1 YSTNVD
7 NLWKSN
13 GFSVMPLSCLQ
24 LPLLY
29 SSMPMILTKKARD
42 DLKKLKLI
50 TTKTT
55 INAVD
60 MMPILSDWQGFG
72 KPVIMVFGR
81 RGTPC
86 FFDLFSNKQGNYNF
100 YICGTSG
107 AGKSVFSLEILAA
120 YKSLGFKIYI
130 IDVGRSFKNFV

>member
-1 YSTNVD
+1 
-7 NLWKSN
+7 
-13 GFSVMPLSCLQ
+13 M
-24 LPLLY
+24 
-29 SSMPMILTKKARD
+29 
-42 DLKKLKLI
+42 KKLKLI

-60 MMPILSDWQGFG
+60 MMPILSEWQGFG

-100 YICGTSG
+100 IFVVRQ
-107 AGKSVFSLEILAA
+107 ALVNLFSLLKFWQLTKAWASKYIL
-120 YKSLGFKIYI
+120 LT
-130 IDVGRSFKNFV
+130 

>member
-1 YSTNVD
+1 
-7 NLWKSN
+7 
-13 GFSVMPLSCLQ
+13 
-24 LPLLY
+24 
-29 SSMPMILTKKARD
+29 
-42 DLKKLKLI
+42 
-50 TTKTT
+50 
-55 INAVD
+55 
-60 MMPILSDWQGFG
+60 MMPILSEWQGFG

-130 IDVGRSFKNFV
+130 IDVGRSFKNFVALVKDKQLISQSAKRFV